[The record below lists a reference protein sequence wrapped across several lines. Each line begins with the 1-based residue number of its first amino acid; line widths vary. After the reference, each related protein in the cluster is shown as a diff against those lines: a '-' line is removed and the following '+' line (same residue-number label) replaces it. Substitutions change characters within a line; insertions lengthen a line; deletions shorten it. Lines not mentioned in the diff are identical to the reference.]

1 MGFRNGPMVPKGSI
15 DLSAKIPMSKRCYYE
30 VLGVAREAS
39 DREISSAYRKMA
51 VMYHPD
57 SNPGDDDATVKF
69 KEAAE
74 AYEVLSDSDKR
85 ARYDRFGHAGVDGA
99 GSGFGSAEDIF
110 DAFSDIFGGGIF
122 DGLFGGGGGRR
133 QGRRVRK
140 GADVKVEVHLTLE
153 EAAEGVTR
161 TIEIPRSEECDT
173 CEGSGCKE
181 GSKPQMCSTCGGL
194 GQVVQSHG
202 ILRVQTT
209 CPECQGAGQRIDDPC
224 PDCRGAGFRKTT
236 VEYEVSIPAGLDNG
250 QSFRLTGQ
258 GEPSPD
264 PDGPAG
270 HCYCVARIKPHEL
283 FEREGEHL
291 ILRLPI
297 TYSQAALGATI
308 QIPTLEG
315 PIDYKISK
323 GTQAGEIVRLRGKG
337 IRDPHSGR
345 KGDLHVQINI
355 ETPKK
360 LSKRQEE
367 LLRELAEIEETDV
380 SPKRKSFLES
390 LKDYFTPNPTE

>member
-1 MGFRNGPMVPKGSI
+1 
-15 DLSAKIPMSKRCYYE
+15 MSKRCYYE
-30 VLGVAREAS
+30 VLGVARES
-39 DREISSAYRKMA
+39 SEREISSAYRKLA
-51 VMYHPD
+51 VKFHPD
-57 SNPGDDDATVKF
+57 SNQGDDDATVKF

-85 ARYDRFGHAGVDGA
+85 LRYDQYGHAGVDGA

-122 DGLFGGGGGRR
+122 ENFFGGGGGRR
-133 QGRRVRK
+133 SGGRRVRK
-140 GADVKVEVHLTLE
+140 GSDVKVQVNLTLE
-153 EAAEGVTR
+153 EAAAGVVR
-161 TIEIPRSEECDT
+161 TIQIPRSEKCDS
-173 CEGSGCKE
+173 CEGSGCKP
-181 GSKPQMCSTCGGL
+181 GSKPNMCTTCGGL

-209 CPECQGAGQRIDDPC
+209 CPECRGEGKQIDDPC
-224 PDCRGAGFRKTT
+224 DDCRGAGFQKKTID
-236 VEYEVSIPAGLDNG
+236 YEVSIPAGLDNG

-264 PDGPAG
+264 IDGPAG
-270 HCYCVARIKPHEL
+270 HCYCVVNVEEHEL

-297 TYSQAALGATI
+297 SYSQAALGATL

-315 PIDYKISK
+315 PIDYKIAA
-323 GTQAGEIVRLRGKG
+323 GTQAGEVIRMRGKG
-337 IRDPHSGR
+337 ISDPHSGR

-360 LSKRQEE
+360 LSSRQEE
-367 LLRELAEIEETDV
+367 LLRELAEIEDKDV
-380 SPKRKSFLES
+380 SPKRKSFLKS
-390 LKDYFTPNPTE
+390 IKDYFTPNPTE